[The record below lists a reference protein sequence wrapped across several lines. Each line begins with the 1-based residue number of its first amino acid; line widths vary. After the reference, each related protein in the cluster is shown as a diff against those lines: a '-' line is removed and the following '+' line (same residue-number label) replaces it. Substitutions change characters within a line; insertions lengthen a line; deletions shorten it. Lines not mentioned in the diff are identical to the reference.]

1 MQSSFIPANLYNSV
15 YLVVVGFIAYLHY
28 LKIKNLSVF
37 SLQKTKLFSES
48 FILLLTCIV
57 VLFIGTRPLAGAFT
71 DMFAYTDYYL
81 SSQMIDT
88 NNEPGFL
95 LTANLGHLLGLSV
108 ESWFTFI
115 AAIFFGC
122 NLLASRSLDKV
133 NGELIYLT
141 ILVSFLT
148 FAYSTNTIRSGMAH
162 SILLL
167 AISLYLDRKKN
178 KLPIVSI
185 VCFIYAFSVHK
196 SIALGLICFFLAYY
210 IVGLRRCFQFWF
222 LSIFFSLFVGNQVAN
237 LFQGLGFDDRL
248 DKYLIADDFTG
259 FSHTGFRW
267 DFLFYSAITIIL
279 GYYITIKRKIE
290 NKKYSILLST
300 YLLANAFW
308 IMVIRAQF
316 SDRFAYLSWFLYP
329 VVLSYPLLK
338 MDIWG
343 RKQGVCAYWILL
355 GHLSFTLFM
364 HFIYS

>member
-1 MQSSFIPANLYNSV
+1 MQPLFITANLYSSV
-15 YLVVVGFIAYLHY
+15 YLVVVGLIAYLYY
-28 LKIKNLSVF
+28 LRIKNLPAS
-37 SLQKTKLFSES
+37 SIQKTKFVSNA

-88 NNEPGFL
+88 DNEPGFL
-95 LTANLGHLLGLSV
+95 FTAILGHLLGLSV
-108 ESWFTFI
+108 ESWFTLI

-122 NLLASRSLDKV
+122 NLLASRSFDKV
-133 NGELIYLT
+133 NGGLLYLT

-148 FAYSTNTIRSGMAH
+148 FSYSTNTIRSGMAH
-162 SILLL
+162 SVLLL
-167 AISLYLDRKKN
+167 GISLYLNRKRN
-178 KLPIVSI
+178 KLSI
-185 VCFIYAFSVHK
+185 ISIACFIFAFSVHK
-196 SIALGLICFFLAYY
+196 SITLGLVCFILAYY
-210 IVGLRRCFQFWF
+210 TVGLRRCFQFWI
-222 LSIFFSLFVGNQVAN
+222 LSIFLSLFLGNQVAS

-248 DKYLIADDFTG
+248 DKYLVADNFTG

-267 DFLFYSAITIIL
+267 DFLLYSAIPIIL
-279 GYYITIKRKIE
+279 GYYIAIKRGFE
-290 NKKYSILLST
+290 DKKYSILLST

-308 IMVIRAQF
+308 VMVIRVQF

-343 RKQGVCAYWILL
+343 RKQGLYAYLILT
-355 GHLSFTLFM
+355 GHLLFTLFM
-364 HFIYS
+364 NFVYY

>member
-148 FAYSTNTIRSGMAH
+148 FAYSTKI
-162 SILLL
+162 
-167 AISLYLDRKKN
+167 
-178 KLPIVSI
+178 P
-185 VCFIYAFSVHK
+185 
-196 SIALGLICFFLAYY
+196 
-210 IVGLRRCFQFWF
+210 
-222 LSIFFSLFVGNQVAN
+222 FV
-237 LFQGLGFDDRL
+237 
-248 DKYLIADDFTG
+248 
-259 FSHTGFRW
+259 
-267 DFLFYSAITIIL
+267 
-279 GYYITIKRKIE
+279 
-290 NKKYSILLST
+290 
-300 YLLANAFW
+300 
-308 IMVIRAQF
+308 
-316 SDRFAYLSWFLYP
+316 
-329 VVLSYPLLK
+329 VVWHIPY
-338 MDIWG
+338 
-343 RKQGVCAYWILL
+343 CC
-355 GHLSFTLFM
+355 
-364 HFIYS
+364 